1 MNLNLNR
8 THAASPIEEHKRQK
22 LIPFPRVGKRQ
33 ALIPFPRTGKR
44 QSGWLIPFPRTGKR
58 SGPGAPG
65 PPGAAG
71 TVADFLQQLERE
83 REEAAHSQPTL
94 AGAGGA
100 ASMKGQSRHPCP
112 LGLSC
117 AVRFRPRPMQRFR
130 ASGAINVTKL
140 AAFHVAQDRT

>member
-94 AGAGGA
+94 AGGA
-100 ASMKGQSRHPCP
+100 ASMKGQSSRQRGEGIRASVSTWIVLCCP
-112 LGLSC
+112 LPS
-117 AVRFRPRPMQRFR
+117 
-130 ASGAINVTKL
+130 SSH
-140 AAFHVAQDRT
+140 AAL

>member
-100 ASMKGQSRHPCP
+100 ASMKGQSSRQRGEGIRVHLDCPVLSASVLVPCSALEP
-112 LGLSC
+112 QEQS
-117 AVRFRPRPMQRFR
+117 
-130 ASGAINVTKL
+130 T
-140 AAFHVAQDRT
+140 

>member
-1 MNLNLNR
+1 MNLNLNQ

-65 PPGAAG
+65 PPAG

-94 AGAGGA
+94 AGGA
-100 ASMKGQSRHPCP
+100 PSMKGQSSRQRGDGIRSVSTSIVLCCP
-112 LGLSC
+112 LPSSS
-117 AVRFRPRPMQRFR
+117 R
-130 ASGAINVTKL
+130 AAL
-140 AAFHVAQDRT
+140 

>member
-1 MNLNLNR
+1 MNLNFNR

-65 PPGAAG
+65 PPAG

-83 REEAAHSQPTL
+83 REEAAKAQSTL
-94 AGAGGA
+94 AGGA
-100 ASMKGQSRHPCP
+100 ASMKGQSSRHR
-112 LGLSC
+112 GDGIR
-117 AVRFRPRPMQRFR
+117 VRFDCPVLS
-130 ASGAINVTKL
+130 ASVLVPCSALELQEQSTY
-140 AAFHVAQDRT
+140 

>member
-65 PPGAAG
+65 PPAAG

-100 ASMKGQSRHPCP
+100 MKGQSSRQRGEGIRVHFDCPVLSASVLVPCSA
-112 LGLSC
+112 LELQEQS
-117 AVRFRPRPMQRFR
+117 
-130 ASGAINVTKL
+130 T
-140 AAFHVAQDRT
+140 